1 MPNIRNFSIIAHVD
15 HGKST
20 LSDRLLEFTN
30 TVPKREMKEQYLD
43 SLDTERERGITI
55 KLQTRRMEYEGYILD
70 LIDTPGHVDF
80 SSEVLRSLKAS
91 EGALLL
97 IDAVS
102 GLQAQSISHYLSA
115 IDLGIKIIPVLNKID
130 VQNININDRLNEIN
144 NVFGF
149 DRDEILLASA
159 KRGDGINTI
168 IDKIISDI
176 PSPKGNIDGN
186 FRGYVFDGF
195 RDEYRGTILLVKVV
209 DGTLAVGNMIYFH
222 SNGKSF
228 KVLDLGYIQD
238 QFISKDKVF
247 AGEVCFVSVSAKD
260 IHDIVVED
268 TILKNLNDKVLFKFM
283 KPQSMVFSNVY
294 PTDPQDISIFKSAIE
309 KFALTDYAFVYTP
322 LSNDIFG
329 FGYKCGFLGILHL
342 EVFKERIF
350 NEFGIDIFTTYPS
363 VEYEFFFK
371 DGTSKLVTEAHDI
384 DIFKNI
390 INVREPC
397 LSLDIIVDNIYFK
410 DILAFVLSRRGIFK
424 NSSLVHSSSLNKAYV
439 NINFEI
445 PLSSILIDFFGTLKS
460 ISSGSASMDYSLRG
474 SMDTEVSRIDFFV
487 NKNIIKPLSMIVFKD
502 NALSLVN
509 QYTEKLA
516 DLIPKAQFNIPVQGS
531 IDGKIVARKDVKP
544 YRKDVTQKLYGGD
557 PTRRAKLLEK
567 QKKGKKRM
575 KNFGN
580 IDLPTDLFIK
590 IYS

>member
-1 MPNIRNFSIIAHVD
+1 MELKYLIHEYIFIKRSVGKSMFPKFLILFLPVFCFSI
-15 HGKST
+15 
-20 LSDRLLEFTN
+20 
-30 TVPKREMKEQYLD
+30 
-43 SLDTERERGITI
+43 
-55 KLQTRRMEYEGYILD
+55 
-70 LIDTPGHVDF
+70 
-80 SSEVLRSLKAS
+80 
-91 EGALLL
+91 
-97 IDAVS
+97 
-102 GLQAQSISHYLSA
+102 
-115 IDLGIKIIPVLNKID
+115 
-130 VQNININDRLNEIN
+130 
-144 NVFGF
+144 
-149 DRDEILLASA
+149 
-159 KRGDGINTI
+159 
-168 IDKIISDI
+168 
-176 PSPKGNIDGN
+176 
-186 FRGYVFDGF
+186 
-195 RDEYRGTILLVKVV
+195 
-209 DGTLAVGNMIYFH
+209 
-222 SNGKSF
+222 
-228 KVLDLGYIQD
+228 
-238 QFISKDKVF
+238 
-247 AGEVCFVSVSAKD
+247 
-260 IHDIVVED
+260 
-268 TILKNLNDKVLFKFM
+268 
-283 KPQSMVFSNVY
+283 
-294 PTDPQDISIFKSAIE
+294 
-309 KFALTDYAFVYTP
+309 
-322 LSNDIFG
+322 
-329 FGYKCGFLGILHL
+329 
-342 EVFKERIF
+342 
-350 NEFGIDIFTTYPS
+350 IFTTYPS

-557 PTRRAKLLEK
+557 PTRRTKLLEK

>member
-268 TILKNLNDKVLFKFM
+268 TILKNLNDKALFKFM

-557 PTRRAKLLEK
+557 PTRRTKLLEK